1 MLLVDPLSR
10 ICAPSSGFYDPSLPT
25 KFQTL
30 TKFLPESMKN
40 IKTIRLYANKDTMAL
55 SRHVQAWRTPIN
67 PISQG
72 RLTSSSFI
80 DDSDVFF
87 VGICQAEK
95 SIEEIK
101 QLLSSDRQFAILMP
115 TGLIPEISRE
125 ENSGGTDGNLQSI
138 PGEAGQRP
146 Q

>member
-1 MLLVDPLSR
+1 
-10 ICAPSSGFYDPSLPT
+10 
-25 KFQTL
+25 
-30 TKFLPESMKN
+30 
-40 IKTIRLYANKDTMAL
+40 MAL
-55 SRHVQAWRTPIN
+55 SRHIQAWRTPTN

-72 RLTSSSFI
+72 RLTSSSFV

-101 QLLSSDRQFAILMP
+101 QLLCTARQFAILMP

-125 ENSGGTDGNLQSI
+125 ENTGGTEVYNPSLERQVNDPS
-138 PGEAGQRP
+138 
-146 Q
+146 

>member
-1 MLLVDPLSR
+1 L
-10 ICAPSSGFYDPSLPT
+10 PS
-25 KFQTL
+25 KFQAL
-30 TKFLPESMKN
+30 TKFLPESIKKIKN
-40 IKTIRLYANKDTMAL
+40 IRLYANKDTMAL
-55 SRHVQAWRTPIN
+55 SRHIQAWRTPTN

-72 RLTSSSFI
+72 RLTSSSFV

-101 QLLSSDRQFAILMP
+101 QLLCTARQFAILMP

-125 ENSGGTDGNLQSI
+125 ENTGGTEVYNPSLERQVNDPS
-138 PGEAGQRP
+138 
-146 Q
+146 